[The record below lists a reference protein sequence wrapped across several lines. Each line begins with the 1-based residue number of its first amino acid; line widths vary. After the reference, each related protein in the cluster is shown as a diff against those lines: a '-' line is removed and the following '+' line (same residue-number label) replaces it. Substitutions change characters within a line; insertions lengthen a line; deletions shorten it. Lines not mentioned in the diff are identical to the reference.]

1 MPKEIFSIK
10 QTFRLAYKMIY
21 SIKEH
26 NKKISLFH
34 TDNIRSSKN
43 KMEKPRPKILI
54 VENENI
60 IAIDIKNTLHRIG
73 LDVLD
78 IVSSGEEAI
87 RKVNDVIP
95 DLILMDISL
104 DGALDGIE
112 TAEILSA
119 KYDIPVI
126 YMTGM
131 NTRETLQRAKITEPY
146 GFLLK
151 PFDSREIEIA
161 IEMAFIKRGIFYE
174 DKADSAFP
182 AIFAN

>member
-1 MPKEIFSIK
+1 MQK
-10 QTFRLAYKMIY
+10 
-21 SIKEH
+21 
-26 NKKISLFH
+26 
-34 TDNIRSSKN
+34 SK
-43 KMEKPRPKILI
+43 PKILI
-54 VENENI
+54 AENENI

-73 LDVLD
+73 FEVLD
-78 IVSSGEEAI
+78 IVSSGEEVL
-87 RKVNDVIP
+87 RKIKDEVP

-126 YMTGM
+126 YMTGL
-131 NTRETLQRAKITEPY
+131 NTRETIQRAKITEPY

-161 IEMAFIKRGIFYE
+161 IEMAFIKRGLCFE
-174 DKADSAFP
+174 DKTDSMFP
-182 AIFAN
+182 EIFSN

>member
-1 MPKEIFSIK
+1 MQK
-10 QTFRLAYKMIY
+10 
-21 SIKEH
+21 
-26 NKKISLFH
+26 
-34 TDNIRSSKN
+34 SK
-43 KMEKPRPKILI
+43 PKILI
-54 VENENI
+54 AENENI

-73 LDVLD
+73 FEVLD
-78 IVSSGEEAI
+78 IVGTGEEVL
-87 RKVNDVIP
+87 RKVKEELP
-95 DLILMDISL
+95 DLILMDIFL

-126 YMTGM
+126 YMTSL

-161 IEMAFIKRGIFYE
+161 IEMAFIKRGVFFE
-174 DKADSAFP
+174 DQADSMFP
-182 AIFAN
+182 AIFTN